1 MPIDETCSATSP
13 EGDKQQMGVFQ
24 QPAIPE
30 KRVYQKQTDLFS
42 MPQVVSS

>member
-1 MPIDETCSATSP
+1 MVLYPLKTAVHPDLR
-13 EGDKQQMGVFQ
+13 
-24 QPAIPE
+24 IPE